1 MNDNNFYYLKVDTD
15 KTANDLIRWWN
26 DVLFED
32 GRVLV
37 YDVKRHCDINANAQ
51 DLHLW
56 WSFEL
61 TTENFKMSIKRDS
74 HHVKSVWTLNLPEP
88 ESMLQEN

>member
-1 MNDNNFYYLKVDTD
+1 MNDNNFYYLNVDTD

-37 YDVKRHCDINANAQ
+37 YDVKRHCDIKVNAQ
-51 DLHLW
+51 DLSLW

-61 TTENFKMSIKRDS
+61 TTDKFEMRIKQDS
-74 HHVKSVWTLNLPEP
+74 HHVKSYWLITLPEP
-88 ESMLQEN
+88 EYTL

>member
-1 MNDNNFYYLKVDTD
+1 MDTNNKCRLKVNSD

-51 DLHLW
+51 DLRLW

-61 TTENFKMSIKRDS
+61 TTDKFEMRIKQDS
-74 HHVKSVWTLNLPEP
+74 HHVKSYWLITLPEP
-88 ESMLQEN
+88 ESEFTL

>member
-1 MNDNNFYYLKVDTD
+1 MCTEDKYCFKVDTD

-37 YDVKRHCDINANAQ
+37 YDVKSHCAINAKPQ
-51 DLHLW
+51 DLRLW

-61 TTENFKMSIKRDS
+61 TTDKFEIRIKKDS
-74 HHVKSVWTLNLPEP
+74 RHVKSYWLITLPEP
-88 ESMLQEN
+88 ESTL